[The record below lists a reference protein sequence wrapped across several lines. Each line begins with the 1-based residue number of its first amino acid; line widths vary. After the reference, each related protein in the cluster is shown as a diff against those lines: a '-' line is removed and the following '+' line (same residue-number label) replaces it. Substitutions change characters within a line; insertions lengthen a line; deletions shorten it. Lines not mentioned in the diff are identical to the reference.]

1 MKKILLIVAY
11 SLIVLYVSA
20 QSTLPER
27 YVPYIVDVVYTS
39 NDPVQASGKGE
50 SLTYRMKAD
59 TVPQLLVV
67 QYSGENKPGKGEN
80 FLFNISVNGTLLYTE
95 GLNRNRHGLFEVV
108 YPIPAEALK
117 NGTSALVRFEA
128 YDQSASIGEIYA
140 VAIVRQKLK
149 TGLFADK
156 QNWQGLTNDWTCT
169 SDGTFIYTEPDGPRH
184 PYTDNSVIDLMSYY
198 GLELNLKLS
207 GTDDIPVEIL
217 VSSNALKLGEPEKK
231 DNPFDTRK
239 VRLTLQKQK
248 NGDGRLFVPFSVF
261 DTPKASQST
270 IRRIKSIAVRLAGK
284 HGGKVKLLSTRLVE
298 GNSVKVTADSY
309 SKSGEAG
316 ETVIY
321 PVWITNCESKS
332 QTVSFSIPKY
342 GWEAFPVT
350 VEPAQIELAPGEKRK
365 VELQVVVPPGIPAG
379 GREKQVL
386 QILPSANPAAVQTS
400 TFITLRSMPHP
411 FTIHTTEGWEEV
423 RAKAEKYDWA
433 MERKKTLCAGCRT
446 LGSALAPSLYC

>member
-27 YVPYIVDVVYTS
+27 YVPYIVDAIYTS
-39 NDPVQASGKGE
+39 DDHVRTSGKGE
-50 SLTYRMKAD
+50 SLTYRMKTD

-117 NGTSALVRFEA
+117 NGNSALVRFEA

-156 QNWQGLTNDWTCT
+156 QNWQGLTNDWTCA
-169 SDGTFIYTEPDGPRH
+169 SDDTFIYTEPDGPQH

-207 GTDDIPVEIL
+207 GTNDIPVEIL
-217 VSSNALKLGEPEKK
+217 VSSNALKFGEPEKI

-239 VRLTLQKQK
+239 IRLTLQNQK
-248 NGDGRLFVPFSVF
+248 NGAGRLFIPFSVF

-270 IRRIKSIAVRLAGK
+270 IRRIKSIAVRLFGK
-284 HGGKVKLLSTRLVE
+284 HGGKVKLLSTRLIE
-298 GNSVKVTADSY
+298 GNSVKVVA
-309 SKSGEAG
+309 K
-316 ETVIY
+316 
-321 PVWITNCESKS
+321 
-332 QTVSFSIPKY
+332 
-342 GWEAFPVT
+342 
-350 VEPAQIELAPGEKRK
+350 
-365 VELQVVVPPGIPAG
+365 PP
-379 GREKQVL
+379 
-386 QILPSANPAAVQTS
+386 
-400 TFITLRSMPHP
+400 TLMK
-411 FTIHTTEGWEEV
+411 I
-423 RAKAEKYDWA
+423 
-433 MERKKTLCAGCRT
+433 
-446 LGSALAPSLYC
+446 